1 MTVGL
6 IALLTSVVIA
16 FVLGVFTGHWFS
28 ERRLAVRAS
37 RQAAAHTSI
46 YRQLR
51 ELQVTRP
58 RTDSVLGRQHIDGS
72 TRTDLLAGTAV
83 RAAGMRL

>member
-6 IALLTSVVIA
+6 IVLLVSVVLALVI
-16 FVLGVFTGHWFS
+16 GVFVGHWFS

-37 RQAAAHTSI
+37 RQAAAHTSL

-51 ELQVTRP
+51 ELQAATQRA
-58 RTDSVLGRQHIDGS
+58 GS
-72 TRTDLLAGTAV
+72 TSRPAH
-83 RAAGMRL
+83 RRI